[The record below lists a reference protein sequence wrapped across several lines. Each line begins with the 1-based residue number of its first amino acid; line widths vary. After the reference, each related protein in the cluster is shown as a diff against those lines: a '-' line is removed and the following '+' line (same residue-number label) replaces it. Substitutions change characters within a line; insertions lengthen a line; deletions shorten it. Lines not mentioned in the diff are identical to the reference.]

1 MVDLESIFKKK
12 YIVKT
17 LCYLLAAVVGAL
29 ASVYFLPFL
38 SKMRQERL
46 QATISSINQKD
57 SSAYNIS
64 DVLRSVKHEMLR
76 AQNLM
81 VETGEIPMFKL
92 EKFDLELKFV
102 VQSHV
107 TGGAQFELPKLLVL
121 SDQSTVGS
129 ERVQTIHLEFS
140 VEKGK
145 IFQSPVQP
153 IPPELDG
160 GSEQI
165 PKN

>member
-1 MVDLESIFKKK
+1 
-12 YIVKT
+12 
-17 LCYLLAAVVGAL
+17 
-29 ASVYFLPFL
+29 
-38 SKMRQERL
+38 
-46 QATISSINQKD
+46 
-57 SSAYNIS
+57 
-64 DVLRSVKHEMLR
+64 MLR

-121 SDQSTVGS
+121 SDQSKVGS
-129 ERVQTIHLEFS
+129 ERVQAIHLEFS

>member
-1 MVDLESIFKKK
+1 MVDLASIFKKK

-29 ASVYFLPFL
+29 ASIYLLPFL

-46 QATISSINQKD
+46 QATINSINQKD
-57 SSAYNIS
+57 SYAYNIS

-81 VETGEIPMFKL
+81 VEAGERPMFKL
-92 EKFDLELKFV
+92 EKFELELKFV
-102 VQSHV
+102 VQSQV
-107 TGGAQFELPKLLVL
+107 KGGAKFELPELLVL

-129 ERVQTIHLEFS
+129 ERVQTINLEFS

-153 IPPELDG
+153 IPPELD
-160 GSEQI
+160 STNEQI
-165 PKN
+165 PNN

>member
-29 ASVYFLPFL
+29 ASMYLFPLL
-38 SKMRQERL
+38 SKIRQERL
-46 QATISSINQKD
+46 QATIGSINQKD
-57 SSAYNIS
+57 SYKYNIS

-81 VETGEIPMFKL
+81 VEAGERPMFKL

-102 VQSHV
+102 IQSQV
-107 TGGAQFELPKLLVL
+107 KGGTQFKLPELLVL
-121 SDQSTVGS
+121 SDQSMVGS

-140 VEKGK
+140 VEKGE

-153 IPPELDG
+153 IPPELDSD
-160 GSEQI
+160 SEQV
-165 PKN
+165 PNN